1 MKQKLTLLILALFT
15 AMGAGAVDVVISDRT
30 NTLADDQTTVTTT
43 NEHKYGTYAN
53 AGGGISF
60 TTNTTSGLA
69 GLTLTTVN
77 PIIRAYYFSS
87 YKHGIGFNPTTT
99 DEQILTITA
108 PDGYYIIGYY
118 ITAVST
124 SSGRQF
130 TVNGKNVSAPT
141 EVAISST
148 NIYSKSTEIRFTA
161 QTNNTG
167 NWLCFKDFKVIV
179 SKPITALSQLSNSKC
194 YNIFNNRGIWA
205 AGSGAESLTS
215 TSSWTG
221 GLNLKISSTDVKQR
235 FAFINYDGKYYL
247 YSVSEKKFAYVDGTK
262 LSLSDL
268 SSQAGAA
275 PSEVTFFASTEETY
289 KISSPV
295 VIAFDGK
302 SYGVHNKNPNIYQ
315 YSPHYDD
322 GGNAS
327 SVSEAGDFD
336 PSEALTKLKAYLDP
350 SEGIYTFNI
359 LASDNATPQYLST
372 STTQSV
378 VKYAVKENGTN
389 SNGRTVYSLQNVET
403 GKYLSYTSTNKSTGG
418 SDTPLSWADDDTSS
432 KFVIQNGAG
441 KVTVWPVEASSEN
454 YLTAWNRTLGSSF
467 NVVFWTA
474 TNDLSYWTM
483 TRVATYNLKWN
494 GSTIHSSTREVLV
507 GNSSADYV
515 PWSVPAYSSFS
526 YDVAT
531 IESETSTVNVTLN
544 WNGPFEISSDYA
556 SAVWYY
562 MKSNNMWAYYDSS
575 DDTKIPVVSSIEDAY
590 DKGDAA
596 LWAFVGNPCDGV
608 QVINKAKGSGYFINF
623 DNEVKMISSGYTITQ
638 IEDGGDNGF
647 ALNNTGYSIKS
658 TSEKLVL
665 AYDHDSA
672 RFLKVRSYYCQ
683 KALDDLVTYAEANA
697 VGQYFGVRQ
706 ESIDLLQGFFEAMP
720 KMTETEY
727 STYSVP
733 AGVAP
738 YLSINYPSTG
748 YYRIKNNGTGN
759 YLAYGTPIV
768 VGGTRPAG
776 LIATSNNTDAAS
788 IIKLTGSKGT
798 YKLTTQGLNIQS
810 QTASNV
816 TFPGSDAEGADFV
829 FNVST
834 PGVVSITNAASADG
848 NNGNKDGSLHE
859 ATTDDWTVHGVV
871 NWSASNP
878 NSKWVI
884 EEATTF
890 TVPLN
895 GPVDGSYYATLCVP
909 FDVTLDGATAYTLN
923 LNAARTALTMTEVEG
938 TVAAGTPVLLKGTS
952 ASATASISTP
962 SSTAISTETALTGT
976 YVAKAVT
983 GSTDYFL
990 GMANGKVGFYHW
1002 DGSTLSAN
1010 RAYLEASKLNN
1021 SGVKGFAL
1029 DFEDDATG
1037 INEELRMK
1045 NEESSIYNLA
1055 GQRMNKMQKGINIIN
1070 GKKILK

>member
-1 MKQKLTLLILALFT
+1 M
-15 AMGAGAVDVVISDRT
+15 
-30 NTLADDQTTVTTT
+30 
-43 NEHKYGTYAN
+43 
-53 AGGGISF
+53 
-60 TTNTTSGLA
+60 
-69 GLTLTTVN
+69 
-77 PIIRAYYFSS
+77 
-87 YKHGIGFNPTTT
+87 
-99 DEQILTITA
+99 
-108 PDGYYIIGYY
+108 
-118 ITAVST
+118 
-124 SSGRQF
+124 
-130 TVNGKNVSAPT
+130 
-141 EVAISST
+141 
-148 NIYSKSTEIRFTA
+148 
-161 QTNNTG
+161 
-167 NWLCFKDFKVIV
+167 
-179 SKPITALSQLSNSKC
+179 SQLSNSKC

-221 GLNLKISSTDVKQR
+221 GLNLKISSTDVKQQ

-315 YSPHYDD
+315 YSPYYND

-403 GKYLSYTSTNKSTGG
+403 GKYLSYTSTNKSAGG

-441 KVTVWPVEASSEN
+441 KVTIWPVEASSEN

-562 MKSNNMWAYYDSS
+562 MNVYGKWAVNAESAVCPVYS
-575 DDTKIPVVSSIEDAY
+575 DVQE
-590 DKGDAA
+590 GDAG
-596 LWAFVGNPCDGV
+596 LWAFIGNPYDG
-608 QVINKAKGSGYFINF
+608 IECYNKEAGDSKKLNL
-623 DNEVKMISSGYTITQ
+623 DNPVTPVTSAGYTVCEIIRKDDNTFRLFN
-638 IEDGGDNGF
+638 DGLYLAANGTTL
-647 ALNNTGYSIKS
+647 ALDDKVS
-658 TSEKLVL
+658 
-665 AYDHDSA
+665 AYTEIS
-672 RFLKVRSYYCQ
+672 VRSYYCQ
-683 KALDDLVTYAEANA
+683 KALDDLATYAEANA

-706 ESIDLLQGFFEAMP
+706 ESIDLIQGFFEAMP

-759 YLAYGTPIV
+759 YLAYGTPTAS
-768 VGGTRPAG
+768 GTTRPAG

-798 YKLTTQGLNIQS
+798 YKLTVQDLNIQS
-810 QTASNV
+810 QTGNNV
-816 TFPGSDAEGADFV
+816 AFPGTDAEGVDFV

-834 PGVVSITNAASADG
+834 PGVVSITNAASEADS
-848 NNGNKDGSLHE
+848 NHDGSLHE
-859 ATTDDWTVHGVV
+859 ATDGWTVHGVV
-871 NWSASNP
+871 NWSASAA

-890 TVPLN
+890 TVSLN

-923 LNAARTALTMTEVEG
+923 LNATETALTMTEVEG
-938 TVAAGTPVLLKGTS
+938 TVAAGTPVLLKGAS

-976 YVAKAVT
+976 YVAKDVT

-1029 DFEDDATG
+1029 DFEDDATSIQTIDNG
-1037 INEELRMK
+1037 QQTTEGA
-1045 NEESSIYNLA
+1045 IYNVA